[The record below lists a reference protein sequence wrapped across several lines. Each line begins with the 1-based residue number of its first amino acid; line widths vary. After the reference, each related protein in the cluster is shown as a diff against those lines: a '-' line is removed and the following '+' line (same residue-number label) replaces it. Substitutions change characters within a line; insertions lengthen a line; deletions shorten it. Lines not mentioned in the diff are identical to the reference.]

1 MVTITMIRIPTKII
15 VGFPDD
21 GPEKAR
27 KQLRHSADVVEAS
40 ERNTKESWQCL
51 DLLAE
56 IGSTNSTCRQ
66 GWEILIRVHGF
77 PAVLKAVARCYW
89 MVAPF
94 GKVANEQAQSVLDG
108 NLPKALRYDR
118 GQRMGKDMG

>member
-1 MVTITMIRIPTKII
+1 MIRIPNKTI

-27 KQLRHSADVVEAS
+27 KQLRHSADVIEAN
-40 ERNTKESWQCL
+40 ERNTKESWYCL

-56 IGSTNSTCRQ
+56 IGPSDSNCRM

-77 PAVLKAVARCYW
+77 PAVLKSVARCYW
-89 MVAPF
+89 LVAPF

-108 NLPKALRYDR
+108 NLPKAMRDSR
-118 GQRMGKDMG
+118 GRRMGKDMG

>member
-1 MVTITMIRIPTKII
+1 MIRVPTKTI

-27 KQLRHSADVVEAS
+27 KKIRRSVDADEVN
-40 ERNTKESWQCL
+40 ERNTKESWHCL

-56 IGSTNSTCRQ
+56 IGSTNSTCRK

-89 MVAPF
+89 IVAPLK
-94 GKVANEQAQSVLDG
+94 KVESGQAKAVLDS
-108 NLPKALRYDR
+108 NLPKALSYDR
-118 GQRMGKDMG
+118 GRRMGKDMG

>member
-1 MVTITMIRIPTKII
+1 MICIPNKTL

-21 GPEKAR
+21 GPENAR
-27 KQLRHSADVVEAS
+27 KQLRHSANTEEIH
-40 ERNTKESWQCL
+40 ERQTKESWYCL

-56 IGSTNSTCRQ
+56 VGSTDSTNRQ

-94 GKVANEQAQSVLDG
+94 GKVASEQAQSVLDG
-108 NLPKALRYDR
+108 KLPKALRYGR
-118 GQRMGKDMG
+118 GQRMGKD